1 MALRPDG
8 TPAMGLFDQQ
18 GRVIRSIEPTG
29 EPKETEADKTS
40 R

>member
-8 TPAMGLFDQQ
+8 TPALDLFDQQ
-18 GRVIRSIEPTG
+18 GRVIRLIEPTG
-29 EPKETEADKTS
+29 EPKETEADKTP